1 MTKTGYKIL
10 SGCLCAALICTI
22 TGASVHAENGAL
34 HAPQDTKAASAA
46 AEERASKE
54 ETVYVIA
61 GADGKQQSVIV
72 SDWLKKPE
80 QGNEPAGCLGPD
92 GHRERQGRRDVDRER
107 HEPDVGCAGQ

>member
-46 AEERASKE
+46 AEEPTASSRA
-54 ETVYVIA
+54 
-61 GADGKQQSVIV
+61 
-72 SDWLKKPE
+72 
-80 QGNEPAGCLGPD
+80 
-92 GHRERQGRRDVDRER
+92 
-107 HEPDVGCAGQ
+107 